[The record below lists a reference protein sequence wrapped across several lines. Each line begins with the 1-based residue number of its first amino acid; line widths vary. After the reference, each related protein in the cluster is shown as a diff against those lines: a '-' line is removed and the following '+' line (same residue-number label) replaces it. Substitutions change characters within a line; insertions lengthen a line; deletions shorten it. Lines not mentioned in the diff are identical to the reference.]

1 MTNSRVR
8 STPERGRAS
17 SRSFVWIWYQICG
30 RSRYDR
36 ISRAASHA
44 MTSSCVMARHMSRS
58 LRSLSRNIS
67 GPMASQRPESSD
79 RLAAEDVRLRD
90 LLKVLLLDAG
100 VPDVLRVHDDH
111 RPMAAL
117 REAAGL
123 VDPDVSLAAGLDD
136 LATQVFHEVLDIG
149 LRRTVVAAG

>member
-44 MTSSCVMARHMSRS
+44 MTSSWVMARHMSRS
-58 LRSLSRNIS
+58 FRSLSRNIS
-67 GPMASQRPESSD
+67 GPMASQRPLSRQIS
-79 RLAAEDVRLRD
+79 
-90 LLKVLLLDAG
+90 AG
-100 VPDVLRVHDDH
+100 CRTGMLISCP
-111 RPMAAL
+111 PMAFISS
-117 REAAGL
+117 RMIRFTRSSTRWPSG
-123 VDPDVSLAAGLDD
+123 SQ
-136 LATQVFHEVLDIG
+136 T
-149 LRRTVVAAG
+149 